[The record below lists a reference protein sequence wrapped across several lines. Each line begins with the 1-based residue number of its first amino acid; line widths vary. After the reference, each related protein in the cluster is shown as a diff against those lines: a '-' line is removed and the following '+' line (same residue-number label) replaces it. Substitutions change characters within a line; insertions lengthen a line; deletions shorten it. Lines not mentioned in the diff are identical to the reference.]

1 MKKIVVLMPNYLGD
15 SINATSALQ
24 LLSDLNTFSSITLV
38 CRAFIAPVFARDDR
52 YNVIVDPR
60 DKLGK
65 YRGSLKLISIL
76 KQNKFTTAV
85 LFKNAFYEALLFKL
99 AKISTLIGYNTEG
112 RGFLLTYKCKLNRN
126 RHYINRYA
134 CLVNLAFKNK
144 FTILP
149 KTSIC
154 HVSKAKNKTK
164 TLNIGF
170 YPGGQVKDVR
180 YYPST
185 LCSQILQSIN
195 QRYSVSF
202 TLIGDEKEFLSNE
215 HLKDTLP
222 NLNITNLA
230 GKTSVTELIDFIAN
244 IDLLIT
250 IDSAPLHIAANVN
263 TPYVVLVGIGN
274 SPWSIIKPKCGVGV
288 AVIAQGNMINDE
300 DQMRDISP
308 KAIIENIEK
317 LIFRTN
323 IPINPPT

>member
-24 LLSDLNTFSSITLV
+24 LLSDLNTFASITLV
-38 CRAFIAPVFARDDR
+38 CRAFIAPVFERDER
-52 YNVIVDPR
+52 YNIIVDPR

-76 KQNKFTTAV
+76 KESKFATAV

-99 AKISTLIGYNTEG
+99 AKIPTLIGYNTEG
-112 RGFLLTYKCKLNRN
+112 RGFLLTYKYKINRN

-134 CLVNLAFKNK
+134 YLINLAFKNK
-144 FTILP
+144 FNILP

-154 HVSKAKNKTK
+154 YVSNEKNKTK

-170 YPGGQVKDVR
+170 YPGGKSKDIR
-180 YYPST
+180 YYPSA
-185 LCSQILQSIN
+185 LCAEILTSIN
-195 QRYSVSF
+195 QRLSANF
-202 TLIGDEKEFLSNE
+202 ILLGDEKEFSSNE

-222 NLNITNLA
+222 NLSIKNLA

-263 TPYVVLVGIGN
+263 TPYIALVGIGT

-288 AVIAQGNMINDE
+288 AVMTQGNMINDE
-300 DQMRDISP
+300 DQMSDISP
-308 KAIIENIEK
+308 KAIVENVEK
-317 LIFRTN
+317 LISHTN
-323 IPINPPT
+323 TSIKS